1 MDLVASA
8 EGGAQTADCDFRQRS
23 ANELRM
29 LMHTVRS
36 SGWCSLVVLNELAS
50 ARVWSLGTASRPP
63 EECAP
68 MDSVCWLAAVITS
81 AGMVRVCWSWALR
94 SRGSVRTDIAVTLS
108 LLPNY
113 GTPPF
118 TL

>member
-50 ARVWSLGTASRPP
+50 ARA
-63 EECAP
+63 
-68 MDSVCWLAAVITS
+68 
-81 AGMVRVCWSWALR
+81 
-94 SRGSVRTDIAVTLS
+94 
-108 LLPNY
+108 
-113 GTPPF
+113 
-118 TL
+118 